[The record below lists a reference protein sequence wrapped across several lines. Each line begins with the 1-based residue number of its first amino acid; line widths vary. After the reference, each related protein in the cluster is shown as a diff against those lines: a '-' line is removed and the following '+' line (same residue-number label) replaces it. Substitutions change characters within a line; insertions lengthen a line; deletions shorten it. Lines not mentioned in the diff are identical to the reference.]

1 MSSPLRRKISKIS
14 FEMLNDK
21 LIVVFYFPENL
32 QAILNR
38 HIPVVTRSLTKI
50 MSHLDDLQSV
60 ADYLELLGKI
70 HHQSGIQ
77 VREINE
83 KSYFSKFYGKVGV
96 ASACLGN
103 FSISVIF
110 YTEIL
115 TRKVVLWCFF
125 MGETSEKIH
134 NSTFQVKISV

>member
-1 MSSPLRRKISKIS
+1 
-14 FEMLNDK
+14 MLNDK
-21 LIVVFYFPENL
+21 LIVFFYFPENL

-77 VREINE
+77 VREINKKIFQILW
-83 KSYFSKFYGKVGV
+83 KSRCRMSW
-96 ASACLGN
+96 L
-103 FSISVIF
+103 IF
-110 YTEIL
+110 HL
-115 TRKVVLWCFF
+115 
-125 MGETSEKIH
+125 S
-134 NSTFQVKISV
+134 